1 MGDTMSQE
9 TTKLD
14 ESSLDKSLE
23 TLSALL
29 DGEVTELEARRMLRD
44 MTDEDGAR
52 LSRWQL
58 ASDLMRGHEAAAVPK
73 DFNANLMAAL
83 ENERSGKPAWMH
95 PIASLAVAA
104 SVAVATVIGWQYW
117 EYSSALEQ
125 PAMVSNDSR
134 LPRLLGGDTELV
146 SQSLRPQ
153 ALPAAVQAEQ
163 ARRDAMMAQH
173 SEFVA
178 RHSGQGVM
186 ASARFVSQEAD
197 KLEVSQADA
206 TQAEASTSEK
216 EIKGEQ

>member
-29 DGEVTELEARRMLRD
+29 DGEVSELEARRVLRD

-52 LSRWQL
+52 LARWQL
-58 ASDLMRGHEAAAVPK
+58 ASDLMQGHEAAAVPK

-117 EYSSALEQ
+117 EYTSVLDHPAVVSS
-125 PAMVSNDSR
+125 DSR

-173 SEFVA
+173 SELAA

-197 KLEVSQADA
+197 ALDVSQEDSATADA
-206 TQAEASTSEK
+206 SISEK